1 MPGGG
6 GSGGAGG
13 LPDGRRLG
21 EGGEE
26 DIVKDML
33 GAHGRGTSDVVKTH
47 GGGGGGGFVRR
58 KYLRRKSPRSGGAS
72 NGGGAS
78 EVDSTR
84 VRTDAAHALA

>member
-6 GSGGAGG
+6 VSGGAGG
-13 LPDGRRLG
+13 LADGRGLG

-33 GAHGRGTSDVVKTH
+33 GAHGRGTSDEMKTH
-47 GGGGGGGFVRR
+47 GQFVRR
-58 KYLRRKSPRSGGAS
+58 KYLRRNSPRSGGGS
-72 NGGGAS
+72 NGDGAS